1 MKKKTKLLVISSLF
15 AVTGIGVTVAA
26 AGGFNDALGGVLPA
40 KAGQHDST
48 HTLKEKAYEAP
59 TYTKEGFKPY
69 YLCEECCEYGPE
81 EARFSYED
89 KTTHAALS
97 DIRMEPL
104 TEASVNDV
112 AEGDMISTINTQKFK
127 YVDQGANGVDKSS
140 DKVEST
146 PIWVKDGEKT
156 AIFFSR
162 SGKTGEPYNAT
173 TNDYCS
179 EFRFSPSDKGSIAS
193 VTFSYRYL
201 DYGTGVWSAK
211 DSGTDGTGWH
221 AMTQF
226 KVSAGYQPYTLTL
239 ENDDKW
245 HTLTINY
252 SDFAAAAG
260 QESTTG
266 FSDFIL
272 KFVDLRGHIYISN
285 LSFNEAPAT
294 VTLKNATADGTDLT
308 ENVAIGS
315 MPTTVPTMEG
325 KTFAGWYDESGNKVE
340 TITGTT
346 TLIAK
351 WKAEVDGFIG
361 EKIYSFDVD
370 NNELYGTP
378 EGVEAKLN
386 VRGKNSIE
394 SDLTAS

>member
-179 EFRFSPSDKGSIAS
+179 EFRFSPSD
-193 VTFSYRYL
+193 
-201 DYGTGVWSAK
+201 
-211 DSGTDGTGWH
+211 
-221 AMTQF
+221 
-226 KVSAGYQPYTLTL
+226 
-239 ENDDKW
+239 
-245 HTLTINY
+245 
-252 SDFAAAAG
+252 
-260 QESTTG
+260 
-266 FSDFIL
+266 
-272 KFVDLRGHIYISN
+272 
-285 LSFNEAPAT
+285 
-294 VTLKNATADGTDLT
+294 
-308 ENVAIGS
+308 
-315 MPTTVPTMEG
+315 
-325 KTFAGWYDESGNKVE
+325 
-340 TITGTT
+340 
-346 TLIAK
+346 
-351 WKAEVDGFIG
+351 
-361 EKIYSFDVD
+361 
-370 NNELYGTP
+370 
-378 EGVEAKLN
+378 
-386 VRGKNSIE
+386 
-394 SDLTAS
+394 